1 MTLQLADYEGERVLS
16 CVSLLLLQVLLPF
29 SGEEGRE
36 EDAEVGEGQRWQVQA
51 GHG

>member
-1 MTLQLADYEGERVLS
+1 MADYEGERVLS
-16 CVSLLLLQVLLPF
+16 CVSLLLLQVLLPEPF

-36 EDAEVGEGQRWQVQA
+36 EDAEMGEGQRWQVQA